1 MGLTLLKPIMPPE
14 TRMLFSF
21 CFGSLGQRFLLAV
34 GFSLPT
40 AHEHRRQ
47 RGDRGYHY
55 RDIKGNAFG

>member
-40 AHEHRRQ
+40 AHAQTAR
-47 RGDRGYHY
+47 
-55 RDIKGNAFG
+55 